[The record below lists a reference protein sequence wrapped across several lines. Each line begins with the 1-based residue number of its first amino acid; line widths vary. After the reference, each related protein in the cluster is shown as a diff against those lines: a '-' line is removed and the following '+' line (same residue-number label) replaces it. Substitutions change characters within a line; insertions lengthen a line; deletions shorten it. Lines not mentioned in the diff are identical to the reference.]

1 MGCLVSGEATG
12 TAGCVEKNTEGGW
25 GTFFCNIAQAPMAGP
40 SGSGDGKRRFPSGCF
55 LPKTVR
61 QAGRI
66 LLDKGGFL
74 AVSVCDL
81 RSESDRCPIYES
93 DVISVT
99 RDEFF
104 RFFPLVS
111 ERRSPATSCDA
122 GRIHRKKDILSVIII
137 DFSTAF
143 GYSTSA
149 VSIRQFRSFERQIGL
164 SKKNSKKKGGNR
176 EDGRSEG

>member
-1 MGCLVSGEATG
+1 MSPEKQRGQPAVSKKIQMEDDGRFFATLRKCRWRVRRAAG
-12 TAGCVEKNTEGGW
+12 TESGG
-25 GTFFCNIAQAPMAGP
+25 FRPEVS
-40 SGSGDGKRRFPSGCF
+40 SG
-55 LPKTVR
+55 TVR

-164 SKKNSKKKGGNR
+164 SKKNSKKKR
-176 EDGRSEG
+176 R